1 MAKNLIIGDNIRR
14 ILANNK
20 ATRKIG
26 VPYTQVELAEAMGTT
41 RQQIGSYVNGR
52 HIMGTATI
60 LKMADVLGVTQY
72 ELIGTEEDQTIF
84 AIGREVA
91 KSPILKELFEKV
103 VAGEITDEQLN
114 KVVEVI
120 TSLK

>member
-1 MAKNLIIGDNIRR
+1 MTKNLIGDNIRR
-14 ILANNK
+14 ILADNK
-20 ATRKIG
+20 KTGKAG

-41 RQQIGSYVNGR
+41 RQQIGAYVNGR

>member
-1 MAKNLIIGDNIRR
+1 MIKNLIGENIRR
-14 ILANNK
+14 ILADNK
-20 ATRKIG
+20 KTGKAG
-26 VPYTQVELAEAMGTT
+26 VPYTQVDLAEAMGTT
-41 RQQIGSYVNGR
+41 RQQIGAYVNGR

-114 KVVEVI
+114 KVVEII
-120 TSLK
+120 TNFQ

>member
-1 MAKNLIIGDNIRR
+1 MIKNLIGDNIRR
-14 ILANNK
+14 ILADNK
-20 ATRKIG
+20 KTGKAG
-26 VPYTQVELAEAMGTT
+26 VPYTQVDLAEAMGTT
-41 RQQIGSYVNGR
+41 RQQIGAYVNGR

-60 LKMADVLGVTQY
+60 LKMADVLSVTQY

-114 KVVEVI
+114 KVVEII

>member
-1 MAKNLIIGDNIRR
+1 MAKNLIGDNIRR
-14 ILANNK
+14 ILADNK
-20 ATRKIG
+20 KTGKAG
-26 VPYTQVELAEAMGTT
+26 VPYTQVDLAEAMGTT
-41 RQQIGSYVNGR
+41 RQQIGAYVNGR

-91 KSPILKELFEKV
+91 KSPVLKELFEKV
-103 VAGEITDEQLN
+103 VAGEITDNQLN

>member
-1 MAKNLIIGDNIRR
+1 MIKNLIGENIRR
-14 ILANNK
+14 ILADNK
-20 ATRKIG
+20 KTGKAG
-26 VPYTQVELAEAMGTT
+26 VPYTQVDLAEAMGTT
-41 RQQIGSYVNGR
+41 RQQIGAYVNGR

-60 LKMADVLGVTQY
+60 LKMADVLGVTKY

-114 KVVEVI
+114 KVVEII
-120 TSLK
+120 TSFQ

>member
-1 MAKNLIIGDNIRR
+1 MIKNLIGENIRR
-14 ILANNK
+14 ILADNK
-20 ATRKIG
+20 KTGKAG
-26 VPYTQVELAEAMGTT
+26 VPYTQVDLAEAMGTT
-41 RQQIGSYVNGR
+41 RQQIGAYVNGR

-114 KVVEVI
+114 KVVEII
-120 TSLK
+120 TSFQ

>member
-1 MAKNLIIGDNIRR
+1 MIKNLIGDNIRR

-20 ATRKIG
+20 ATRKNG
-26 VPYTQVELAEAMGTT
+26 VPYTQVDLAEAMGTT
-41 RQQIGSYVNGR
+41 RQQIGAYVNGR

-114 KVVEVI
+114 KVVEII
-120 TSLK
+120 TSFQ